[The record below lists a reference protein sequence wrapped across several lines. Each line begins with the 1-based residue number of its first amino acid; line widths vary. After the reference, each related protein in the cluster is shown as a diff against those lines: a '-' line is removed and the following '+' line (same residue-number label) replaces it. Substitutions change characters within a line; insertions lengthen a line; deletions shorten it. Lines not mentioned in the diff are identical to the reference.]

1 MMTDTAKEI
10 DLISDSLEL
19 YAQRHGDMAPRVYEC
34 FFELNPE
41 AAALMEYSDEYMRG
55 RMFASMLELF
65 LSDEHLAPGGY
76 LAWELENHIKAYSAT
91 TAMYESLFQSILT
104 VLQTDLGADLRT
116 EWKAAWS
123 SRLTRIMSH
132 VTVVSRDNPSAQ
144 VD

>member
-10 DLISDSLEL
+10 DLISDSLEC
-19 YAQRHGDMAPRVYEC
+19 YAERHGDMAPRVYEC

-65 LSDEHLAPGGY
+65 LYNEHLEPGGY
-76 LAWELENHIKAYSAT
+76 LTWELENHIKAYSAT

-104 VLQTDLGADLRT
+104 VLEKDLGADFRT
-116 EWKAAWS
+116 DWKAAWL
-123 SRLTRIMSH
+123 SRITQIMSQ
-132 VTVVSRDNPSAQ
+132 VSKASEDI
-144 VD
+144 